1 MNLASTNLNQHLMQ
15 QMGIV
20 IATNPRLVAD
30 LLEANEVNL
39 DLAKTLEPLDL
50 TDCYLQ
56 NLPQNDSLKLGS
68 AYLVNR
74 FEESAFDGDVDN
86 DTIRKYYEAIDDYWS
101 FDEDYSYIDPVTAV
115 AGALGSGA
123 ELGKSLVEAKRKK
136 KFFGSDLAE
145 KQASSRQAMI
155 QGILT
160 KKKEES
166 DLRKKEQDAKTKRT
180 IIIASVVG
188 AGLLIG
194 VIVFLRLRKNG

>member
-15 QMGIV
+15 QMGVV
-20 IATNPRLVAD
+20 IATHPKLVAD
-30 LLEANEVNL
+30 LLEANEVAL
-39 DLAKTLEPLDL
+39 DLEKTLDPLEL
-50 TDCYLQ
+50 TDSYLEH
-56 NLPQNDSLKLGS
+56 LPQNDSLKLGS

-74 FEESAFDGDVDN
+74 FEESAFDGDADN
-86 DTIRKYYEAIDDYWS
+86 ETIKEYYEAIDDYWS
-101 FDEDYSYIDPVTAV
+101 DDEHSNWVGAV
-115 AGALGSGA
+115 SGALSSGA
-123 ELGKSLVEAKRKK
+123 ELGKSIVESKRKK
-136 KFFGSDLAE
+136 KYFGSDLAE

-155 QGILT
+155 QGILS

-194 VIVFLRLRKNG
+194 AIVFLRIRRNG

>member
-1 MNLASTNLNQHLMQ
+1 MGLASTNLNQHLMQ
-15 QMGIV
+15 QMGVV

-39 DLAKTLEPLDL
+39 DLAKTLQPLDL
-50 TDCYLQ
+50 TDYYLQ

-74 FEESAFDGDVDN
+74 FEESAFDGDADN

-101 FDEDYSYIDPVTAV
+101 DDEHSNWVGAV
-115 AGALGSGA
+115 AGALGQGA
-123 ELGKSLVEAKRKK
+123 ELGKSIVEAKSKRKN
-136 KFFGSDLAE
+136 FGSAFAE

-155 QGILT
+155 QGILA
-160 KKKEES
+160 KKKEEAE
-166 DLRKKEQDAKTKRT
+166 LKKKEQDLKTKRT

-188 AGLLIG
+188 VGLLIG

>member
-30 LLEANEVNL
+30 LLEANEVALNL
-39 DLAKTLEPLDL
+39 EKSLEPLAL

-101 FDEDYSYIDPVTAV
+101 DDEHSNWVGAV

-123 ELGKSLVEAKRKK
+123 ELGKSIVEAKNKK

-155 QGILT
+155 QGILA

-166 DLRKKEQDAKTKRT
+166 DLRKKEQDSKTKRT

-194 VIVFLRLRKNG
+194 AIVFLRLRRNG

>member
-30 LLEANEVNL
+30 LLEANEVALNL
-39 DLAKTLEPLDL
+39 EKSLEPLAL

-101 FDEDYSYIDPVTAV
+101 DDEHSNWVGAV

-123 ELGKSLVEAKRKK
+123 ELGKSIVEAKNKK

-155 QGILT
+155 QGILA

>member
-30 LLEANEVNL
+30 LLEANEVALNL
-39 DLAKTLEPLDL
+39 EKSLEPLAL
-50 TDCYLQ
+50 TDSYLQ

-115 AGALGSGA
+115 AGALSSGA
-123 ELGKSLVEAKRKK
+123 ELGKSIVESKRKK

-145 KQASSRQAMI
+145 KQASSRQAMNKRLK
-155 QGILT
+155 QN
-160 KKKEES
+160 
-166 DLRKKEQDAKTKRT
+166 EQ
-180 IIIASVVG
+180 
-188 AGLLIG
+188 LLL
-194 VIVFLRLRKNG
+194 LRLLERDCS

>member
-39 DLAKTLEPLDL
+39 DLAKTLQPLDL

-86 DTIRKYYEAIDDYWS
+86 DTIREYYEAIDDYWS
-101 FDEDYSYIDPVTAV
+101 DDEHSNWVGAV

-123 ELGKSLVEAKRKK
+123 ELGKSIVEAKNKK

-155 QGILT
+155 QGILA

-188 AGLLIG
+188 VGLLIG

>member
-15 QMGIV
+15 QMGVV

-30 LLEANEVNL
+30 LLEANEVAL
-39 DLAKTLEPLDL
+39 DLEKTLDPLEL
-50 TDCYLQ
+50 TDSYLEH
-56 NLPQNDSLKLGS
+56 LPQNDSLKLGS

-74 FEESAFDGDVDN
+74 FEESAFDGDADN
-86 DTIRKYYEAIDDYWS
+86 ETIKEYYEAIDDYWN
-101 FDEDYSYIDPVTAV
+101 DEDYSYLDPVTAV

-123 ELGKSLVEAKRKK
+123 ELGKSIVESKRKK
-136 KFFGSDLAE
+136 KYFGSDLAE

-155 QGILT
+155 QGILS

-194 VIVFLRLRKNG
+194 AIVFLRLRKNG

>member
-86 DTIRKYYEAIDDYWS
+86 DTIREYYEAIDDYWS
-101 FDEDYSYIDPVTAV
+101 DDEHSNWVGAV

-123 ELGKSLVEAKRKK
+123 ELGKSIVEAKRKK

-166 DLRKKEQDAKTKRT
+166 DLRKKEQEAKTKRT

>member
-39 DLAKTLEPLDL
+39 DLAKTLQPLDL

-86 DTIRKYYEAIDDYWS
+86 DTIREYYEAIDDYWS
-101 FDEDYSYIDPVTAV
+101 DDEHSNWVGAV

-123 ELGKSLVEAKRKK
+123 ELGKSIVEAKNKK

-155 QGILT
+155 QGILA